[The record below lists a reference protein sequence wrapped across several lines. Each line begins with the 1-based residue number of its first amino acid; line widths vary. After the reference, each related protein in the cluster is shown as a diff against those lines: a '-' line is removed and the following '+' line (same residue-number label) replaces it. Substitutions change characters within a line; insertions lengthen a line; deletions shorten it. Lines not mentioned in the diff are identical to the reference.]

1 MFCVHFIDHEIDQR
15 HRQTDRQDR
24 RGQERTDV
32 TIERSD
38 SIGRTVLQ
46 TVAQKFGFKNA
57 TDGGLTQLTAM
68 PGAPDPLDRG
78 A

>member
-15 HRQTDRQDR
+15 HRQTDRQT
-24 RGQERTDV
+24 GQERTDV
-32 TIERSD
+32 TIDRSD

-46 TVAQKFGFKNA
+46 TVAEKFGFKNA
-57 TDGGLTQLTAM
+57 IDGGLTQLTAM

-78 A
+78 T